1 MMGQHAW
8 KIRPSSTDWGVI
20 KTQQPKQYHEMS
32 EQTVPSALRQ
42 VVKKVLSVQQNSHII
57 WAVELPT
64 SITRMINQVVKGK
77 EGGLVIEGN
86 GKVVLK

>member
-1 MMGQHAW
+1 
-8 KIRPSSTDWGVI
+8 
-20 KTQQPKQYHEMS
+20 
-32 EQTVPSALRQ
+32 VPSALRQ

-77 EGGLVIEGN
+77 EGGGF
-86 GKVVLK
+86 GDRG